1 MAKNKG
7 TIRGLDAIF
16 LDNSF
21 SEDEEVTA
29 ERQTVAISMIDTKID
44 QPRKSF
50 NAESLAGL
58 ADSISANGLLQPI
71 LVRKVG
77 ERFEIIAG
85 ERRFRA
91 SKLAGLNEIPVIV
104 IEADDLTAAK
114 YALIENLQ
122 REDLNAIEQ
131 AMAMKRIMESE
142 DLTQNELA
150 ERLGYKQSTVANKLR
165 LLKLPDYIK
174 KAISTGTITER
185 HARALLNVPEEK
197 LEEVY
202 LTIVNRKYNVSKT
215 EEYIKELTEAHK
227 RKGVSSNLR
236 IGVNTIREAYEL
248 CKRSGIDSDMQ
259 VTEYEDNVKIV
270 IRMKK

>member
-1 MAKNKG
+1 MKKEIVRIKLDKIIPNKN
-7 TIRGLDAIF
+7 
-16 LDNSF
+16 
-21 SEDEEVTA
+21 
-29 ERQTVAISMIDTKID
+29 
-44 QPRKSF
+44 QPRLDFYDESIKGL
-50 NAESLAGL
+50 AES
-58 ADSISANGLLQPI
+58 IKRNGLLQPVT
-71 LVRKVG
+71 VRKNG
-77 ERFEIIAG
+77 DKFELIAG
-85 ERRFRA
+85 ERRYRA
-91 SKLAGLNEIPVIV
+91 SLLNGSKD
-104 IEADDLTAAK
+104 IEAIIMESSDEQSAK
-114 YALIENLQ
+114 LALIENLQ

-227 RKGVSSNLR
+227 RKGVSNNLR

-259 VTEYEDNVKIV
+259 VTEYVDNVKIV

>member
-1 MAKNKG
+1 MKKEIVRIKLDKIIPNKN
-7 TIRGLDAIF
+7 
-16 LDNSF
+16 
-21 SEDEEVTA
+21 
-29 ERQTVAISMIDTKID
+29 
-44 QPRKSF
+44 QPRLDFYDESIKGL
-50 NAESLAGL
+50 AES
-58 ADSISANGLLQPI
+58 IKRNGLLQPVT
-71 LVRKVG
+71 VRKNG
-77 ERFEIIAG
+77 DKYELIAG
-85 ERRFRA
+85 ERRYRA
-91 SKLAGLNEIPVIV
+91 SLLNGSKD
-104 IEADDLTAAK
+104 IEAIIMESSDEQSAK
-114 YALIENLQ
+114 LALIENLQ

-165 LLKLPDYIK
+165 LLKLPEYIK

-215 EEYIKELTEAHK
+215 EEYIKELTETHK

>member
-1 MAKNKG
+1 MKKEIVRIKLDKIIPNKN
-7 TIRGLDAIF
+7 
-16 LDNSF
+16 
-21 SEDEEVTA
+21 
-29 ERQTVAISMIDTKID
+29 
-44 QPRKSF
+44 QPRLDFYDESIKGL
-50 NAESLAGL
+50 AES
-58 ADSISANGLLQPI
+58 IKRNGLLQPVT
-71 LVRKVG
+71 VRKNG
-77 ERFEIIAG
+77 DKFELIAG
-85 ERRFRA
+85 ERRYRA
-91 SKLAGLNEIPVIV
+91 SLLNGAKD
-104 IEADDLTAAK
+104 IEAIIMESSDEQSAK
-114 YALIENLQ
+114 LALIENLQ

-227 RKGVSSNLR
+227 RKGVSNNLR